1 MPKSRPVLHTS
12 ANGQVRQLL
21 ESGEAYAT
29 TMLVLC
35 WDAFADLHEKG
46 DEWMQWHPAA
56 MRANVQEHFGVK
68 LPEISL
74 DRLMAGISVLTTDEF
89 FQNLRS
95 FVPLANVLAGSEFD
109 PETFDP
115 ADSAECA
122 WAVTEALLLNP
133 PDEQDPQPVFSD
145 EIRKYI
151 GRVLHNEGYVTPP
164 DVLRIA
170 IDGDF
175 SAQVAYDF
183 GEDPEM
189 FGMIHH
195 VQTGKTEDIE
205 RVVRE
210 SLLELAL
217 QLKTLPL
224 RHGDTSG
231 VEALVQRA
239 VTKAT
244 NHEQAQQ
251 TQQA

>member
-1 MPKSRPVLHTS
+1 MPKKPVMHTRPTG
-12 ANGQVRQLL
+12 AIRELL

-35 WDAFADLHEKG
+35 WDAFCNHGERG
-46 DEWMQWHPAA
+46 DDWMQWHPAA
-56 MRANVQEHFGVK
+56 MRTNVQEHFGVK
-68 LPEISL
+68 LPEITF
-74 DRLMAGISVLTTDEF
+74 DRLMAAISVLTTDEF

-95 FVPLANVLAGSEFD
+95 FIPLANVLAGSEFD

-122 WAVTEALLLNP
+122 WAVTEALLLSP
-133 PDEQDPQPVFSD
+133 PEDDQQQPVFSD

-151 GRVLHNEGYVTPP
+151 GRVLHNEGYVKPP
-164 DVLRIA
+164 DVLKIA

-175 SAQVAYDF
+175 SAQVTYDF
-183 GEDPEM
+183 SDDPEM

-195 VQTGKTEDIE
+195 VQTGKTDDIE

-224 RHGDTSG
+224 RHGHTAG
-231 VEALVQRA
+231 VEALVQKA

-244 NHEQAQQ
+244 THEQEA
-251 TQQA
+251 

>member
-1 MPKSRPVLHTS
+1 MRNSPT
-12 ANGQVRQLL
+12 GQIRHLL
-21 ESGEAYAT
+21 ESGDAYAT
-29 TMLVLC
+29 TLLVLC
-35 WDAFADLHEKG
+35 WDAFCDVGDRG

-56 MRANVQEHFGVK
+56 MRINVQERFGVT
-68 LPEISL
+68 LPEITF
-74 DRLMAGISVLTTDEF
+74 DRLMAAVSIVTTDEF

-122 WAVTEALLLNP
+122 WAVTEALLLSP
-133 PDEQDPQPVFSD
+133 PDDDAKTPVFSE

-151 GRVLHNEGYVTPP
+151 GRVLHQEGYVTPP

-175 SAQVAYDF
+175 SAQVTYDF

-189 FGMIHH
+189 FGMIHN
-195 VQTGKTEDIE
+195 VQTGKTDDIE

-210 SLLELAL
+210 SLLEMAL
-217 QLKTLPL
+217 QLKTLTL
-224 RHGDTSG
+224 RHGHTDE
-231 VEALVQRA
+231 VEALVQKA
-239 VTKAT
+239 VTKA
-244 NHEQAQQ
+244 NSHEQKA
-251 TQQA
+251 